1 MLKEPKRSFSLDLEQ
16 STASKL
22 LSVIT
27 AYIMSIPLQY
37 GFHTSM
43 VNEMFFVGLLVFDGT
58 VSFQNLFI
66 KTEFK
71 PTLSRVFIT
80 SALGM

>member
-1 MLKEPKRSFSLDLEQ
+1 
-16 STASKL
+16 
-22 LSVIT
+22 
-27 AYIMSIPLQY
+27 MSIPVQY
-37 GFHTSM
+37 GFHKSM

-58 VSFQNLFI
+58 VSFQSLFI